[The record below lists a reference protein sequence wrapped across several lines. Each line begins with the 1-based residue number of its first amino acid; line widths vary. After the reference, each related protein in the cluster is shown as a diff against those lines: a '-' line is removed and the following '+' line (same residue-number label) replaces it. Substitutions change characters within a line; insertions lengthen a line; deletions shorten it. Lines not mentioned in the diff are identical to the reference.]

1 MTHHDSWLM
10 THLDSWLMTHHD
22 SWLIMKFFFQ
32 KGKNFFFKKGKIF
45 FSKIFFEKFFQKK
58 KNFFFFQKF
67 FWKFFFFKIF
77 FWSKN
82 HSEGKKKFFEN
93 FQKNFKKSVFLRF
106 LTPTTTWDPE
116 ILAADAFG
124 QNSFSDKMTSSYAH
138 AFKSFG
144 TFYFFRF
151 FSKTVRQ
158 IEKIII
164 PNETSSKC
172 GLFVRRKFLRRS
184 TLNIDF
190 LRFKIFIARADAP
203 EKMRKKWPPI
213 AYKVLNEF
221 RQKMTLKYFL
231 SFFKKFSF

>member
-1 MTHHDSWLM
+1 M
-10 THLDSWLMTHHD
+10 THLDSWLIMTHD
-22 SWLIMKFFFQ
+22 SWLIMTHDSSW
-32 KGKNFFFKKGKIF
+32 NFFFKKGKIF

-58 KNFFFFQKF
+58 KIFFFQKF
-67 FWKFFFFKIF
+67 FRKFFFFKIF

-144 TFYFFRF
+144 IFYFFRF

-221 RQKMTLKYFL
+221 RQKMTLKYFW

>member
-1 MTHHDSWLM
+1 MTWLKM
-10 THLDSWLMTHHD
+10 TWLKMTHHD

-45 FSKIFFEKFFQKK
+45 FKNFFRKIFSKK
-58 KNFFFFQKF
+58 KNFFFSKIFS
-67 FWKFFFFKIF
+67 KIF
-77 FWSKN
+77 FFQNFFLVQKSLWR
-82 HSEGKKKFFEN
+82 EKKFFEN

-138 AFKSFG
+138 AFKRFG
-144 TFYFFRF
+144 TFYFFQF

-164 PNETSSKC
+164 PNENSSKC

-213 AYKVLNEF
+213 TYKVLNEF
-221 RQKMTLKYFL
+221 RQKMTLK
-231 SFFKKFSF
+231 FF

>member
-1 MTHHDSWLM
+1 
-10 THLDSWLMTHHD
+10 MTHHD
-22 SWLIMKFFFQ
+22 SWLIMTHDSSWNFFFKKGKNFFSKREKFFFQ
-32 KGKNFFFKKGKIF
+32 KGKNF

-58 KNFFFFQKF
+58 KIFFFSKIFSKI
-67 FWKFFFFKIF
+67 FFFSKFF

-144 TFYFFRF
+144 IFYFFRF

-164 PNETSSKC
+164 PNENSSKC

-213 AYKVLNEF
+213 TYKVLNEF

>member
-1 MTHHDSWLM
+1 MTHHEIFFSKRE
-10 THLDSWLMTHHD
+10 
-22 SWLIMKFFFQ
+22 KFFFQ
-32 KGKNFFFKKGKIF
+32 KGKNF

-58 KNFFFFQKF
+58 KIFFFFSKIF
-67 FWKFFFFKIF
+67 SKIFFFKIF

-203 EKMRKKWPPI
+203 EKMRKK
-213 AYKVLNEF
+213 
-221 RQKMTLKYFL
+221 
-231 SFFKKFSF
+231 

>member
-1 MTHHDSWLM
+1 MRDSFSIF
-10 THLDSWLMTHHD
+10 LDHFILRLNIYYILRVIIAGSIPPSAKL
-22 SWLIMKFFFQ
+22 
-32 KGKNFFFKKGKIF
+32 
-45 FSKIFFEKFFQKK
+45 
-58 KNFFFFQKF
+58 
-67 FWKFFFFKIF
+67 
-77 FWSKN
+77 
-82 HSEGKKKFFEN
+82 FEN

-124 QNSFSDKMTSSYAH
+124 QNSFSDKVTSSYAH